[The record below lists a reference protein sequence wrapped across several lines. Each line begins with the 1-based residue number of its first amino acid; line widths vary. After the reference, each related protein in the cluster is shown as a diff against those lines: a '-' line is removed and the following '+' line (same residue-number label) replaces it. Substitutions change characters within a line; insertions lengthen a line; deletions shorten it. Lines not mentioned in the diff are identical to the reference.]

1 MLTPR
6 RPYVQEF
13 YPLIQQ
19 LSKRA
24 VHIFQHLGRVAENMV
39 ENKRKASRAGHTS
52 SIDEIEYI
60 DVAVRVEL
68 VVVVGGLL

>member
-6 RPYVQEF
+6 RTCVQEF

-68 VVVVGGLL
+68 GGLL

>member
-1 MLTPR
+1 
-6 RPYVQEF
+6 
-13 YPLIQQ
+13 
-19 LSKRA
+19 

-39 ENKRKASRAGHTS
+39 ESKRKASRAGHTS

-68 VVVVGGLL
+68 GGGLMQLLV

>member
-6 RPYVQEF
+6 HTSVQEF

-39 ENKRKASRAGHTS
+39 ESKRKASRAGHTS

-68 VVVVGGLL
+68 GGGA